1 MMDDR
6 NPRHTTPVADPNND
20 PLGFGGQFA
29 SMDARPTHRLATA
42 RLCSPKKGLLIV
54 TGIVLVVAV
63 GGIFA
68 CQKTVGNQ
76 DLSQVEKL
84 TSQNAKLEAS
94 NADLSKRLA
103 SLEDLTKRAYGCKFE
118 DAGTPAVVP
127 AAKPAVVP
135 TTVVSGP
142 KVATLAATPA
152 SAPQGTAGVL
162 IGTLYHKSRRA
173 QFKDEAASALAACAK
188 DSEKIEVCFLEVGD
202 TTHAR
207 FETSAVAVNQSGIS
221 QKRAGELNACLH
233 DKLPKL
239 VRKDDAG
246 NVVKG
251 DDDKPETVKVATAV
265 VDIGTGRY
273 EGKGC
278 SLE

>member
-6 NPRHTTPVADPNND
+6 NPRHTMPVADPNND
-20 PLGFGGQFA
+20 PLGIEQQFA
-29 SMDARPTHRLATA
+29 SMGERPTHRLATA
-42 RLCSPKKGLLIV
+42 RRCSPKKGLLIA

-76 DLSQVEKL
+76 ESSPIDKLTAQNAEFVKEISALNKKFEALLVKQVED
-84 TSQNAKLEAS
+84 Q
-94 NADLSKRLA
+94 
-103 SLEDLTKRAYGCKFE
+103 
-118 DAGTPAVVP
+118 
-127 AAKPAVVP
+127 KPQVVP
-135 TTVVSGP
+135 TATGSKP
-142 KVATLAATPA
+142 QVAALAATPA
-152 SAPQGTAGVL
+152 SAKNGTNGVL
-162 IGTLYHKSRRA
+162 IGTLYHKSKRA

-188 DSEKIEVCFLEVGD
+188 DSEKVEVCFLEVGD
-202 TTHAR
+202 TTHSR
-207 FETSAVAVNQSGIS
+207 FETSAVAVIQTGMS
-221 QKRAGELNACLH
+221 QKRTSELNVCLH

-239 VRKDDAG
+239 VKKDGAG

-273 EGKGC
+273 EGKSC
-278 SLE
+278 YWE